1 MYLTFAD
8 YQALGG
14 TISDVL
20 EYNMIEFEVES
31 IINYYT
37 FNRLCN
43 QTEYPESLKYCTFLI
58 IQLLV
63 SKYNALSVNLSGESS
78 DDSANQRIVSE
89 SNDDVSVTYATIP
102 ANDLITS
109 NKAEIKSIINQCLR
123 STVNELGRNLLYR
136 GYYPG
141 E

>member
-14 TISDVL
+14 TISDAL
-20 EYNMIEFEVES
+20 EYNMIEYEVEA
-31 IINYYT
+31 IINHYT

-43 QTEYPESLKYCTFLI
+43 QAEYPDSLKYCAFLI
-58 IQLLV
+58 IQLLA
-63 SKYNALSVNLSGESS
+63 SKYNAMNISISGESS
-78 DDSANQRIVSE
+78 KGSTTPQIVSE
-89 SNDDVSVTYATIP
+89 SNDDVAVTYATMP
-102 ANDLITS
+102 ASDLIS
-109 NKAEIKSIINQCLR
+109 ANRAEIKAVINQCLR
-123 STVNELGRNLLYR
+123 SAVNDLGRKLLYR